1 MDNYRAEAR
10 NAGAALH
17 TAVER
22 LNARLQQEEAQLNV
36 VRAEAA
42 NAAQAE
48 AAVLGSL
55 RGQVRGR
62 GGGEGVRANY
72 CSLYFIFHHAI
83 PMPVQVAE
91 LQNVLS
97 GMGQQLQNIVPA

>member
-1 MDNYRAEAR
+1 MKCSMKQVDNYRAEAR

-55 RGQVRGR
+55 RGQMRGCR
-62 GGGEGVRANY
+62 RVSVE
-72 CSLYFIFHHAI
+72 
-83 PMPVQVAE
+83 AE
-91 LQNVLS
+91 K
-97 GMGQQLQNIVPA
+97 GMS